1 MNHSR
6 HYQHIALAV
15 IAGFATALQSRV
27 NGALSLEVGSGAQA
41 ALISFS
47 IGWSVLILYS
57 LFTAKLRTEIQKIFG
72 ALKTGELKWWQVIG
86 GTMGA
91 TFVLVQSFTV
101 PLLGVAIFTI
111 ATIAAQTGS
120 ALLVDRSS
128 IGINRFQITR
138 LRVFAAIVAVL
149 GVLVAIADRINDAS
163 FAFWAVAAALFVG
176 GLVAVQHAL
185 NGRVTQ
191 VSGSAIAAA
200 WLNFAFGVTV
210 LVIFNLVLVISG
222 VLQLSPLPIENP
234 YLFLGGALGVTFIV
248 IAAYVIRLLGS
259 LQFTLAATAGQ
270 LSGAVMLDLLVP
282 LPTTVLSINL
292 FIGLLVTASAVALA
306 SRARN
311 QAY

>member
-1 MNHSR
+1 VTRS
-6 HYQHIALAV
+6 QHLEYVTLAV
-15 IAGFATALQSRV
+15 VAGFATALQSRV

-41 ALISFS
+41 ALVSFS
-47 IGWSVLILYS
+47 VGWLVLIVFS
-57 LFTAKLRTEIQKIFG
+57 LFKAKLRAEIRNVVS
-72 ALKTGELKWWQVIG
+72 ALRTGELKWWQVVG

-91 TFVLVQSFTV
+91 MFVLVQSFTV

-120 ALLVDRSS
+120 ALLVDRSK

-138 LRVFAAIVAVL
+138 GRVFAAIVAIL
-149 GVLVAIADRINDAS
+149 GVLIAIANRINDS
-163 FAFWAVAAALFVG
+163 NFALWAVAAALFVG

-210 LVIFNLVLVISG
+210 LAIFNLTLVTSG
-222 VLQLSPLPIENP
+222 VLEFSALPIEHP
-234 YLFLGGALGVTFIV
+234 YLFLGGVLGVTFIV
-248 IAAYVIRLLGS
+248 IAAYVIRQLGS

-270 LSGAVMLDLLVP
+270 LFGAVMLDLLVP

-292 FIGLLVTASAVALA
+292 FIGLFVTASAVALA
-306 SRARN
+306 SRSRR
-311 QAY
+311 